1 MNGRKKPC
9 KKRVGSIL
17 ILSAAVLTGI
27 LAFVAF
33 SLDLGFITYTRSQLQ
48 AGADAAAL
56 ASAQELAEGWGPFAS
71 KTAQETETLAQESAR
86 QIAALH
92 PSGDLGSIHIIPER
106 DVRLGHRER
115 NSASGDWSY
124 HWEKPYNLVAITTR
138 RIHSENQEDSAL
150 PLFFAPVIGHKHAEV
165 TVTAI
170 AGLRPGIGFRHIPE
184 AANPPVLPIAF
195 DLPTWEALESGHEG
209 SNLYNVDGEQE
220 VVTFE
225 DDYTVDP
232 KTKAVGKGTDGI
244 LEFNL
249 YPSDH
254 KEMPSGN
261 RGTVKIGVSNNG
273 TSDLSRQ
280 IRTGLNEQDLKP
292 YGGELSF
299 ENGPIFLDGNP
310 GMSAAIKV
318 DLASIIGEVRAIPIF
333 NKFEG
338 NGSKATFTIV
348 KFVGVR
354 ILAVQLTGKSKYIIV
369 QPATLTHP
377 TVIPGQGVLEYDSLI
392 APPAI
397 LH

>member
-1 MNGRKKPC
+1 MHRRRKPGN
-9 KKRVGSIL
+9 KRLGSIL
-17 ILSAAVLTGI
+17 VLSAAVFTVI

-33 SLDLGFITYTRSQLQ
+33 SLDLGFITYTRSQLH

-56 ASAQELAEGWGPFAS
+56 AAAQELAEGYGPFAS
-71 KTAQETETLAQESAR
+71 QTTQETEALAQEAAR
-86 QIAALH
+86 EIASLH
-92 PSGDLGSIHIIPER
+92 PSGDLDSITILPER
-106 DVRLGHRER
+106 DVRLGHREW
-115 NSASGDWSY
+115 NQATGGWSY
-124 HWEKPYNLVAITTR
+124 HWEKPYNLVAVTTR
-138 RIHSENQEDSAL
+138 RIDSDSQEDRAL
-150 PLFFAPVIGHKHAEV
+150 PLFFAPLIGHKHAEV

-170 AGLRPGIGFRHIPE
+170 AGLRPSVGFRQIPQGS
-184 AANPPVLPIAF
+184 NPPVLPITY
-195 DLPTWEALESGHEG
+195 DLPSWETLKSGHEG
-209 SNLYNVDGEQE
+209 PNFYNLDGEQM

-225 DDYTVDP
+225 DNYSVDP
-232 KTKAVGKGTDGI
+232 KTKTVTKGADGI

-261 RGTVKIGVSNNG
+261 RGTVKIGVTNNG
-273 TSDLSRQ
+273 TPTLSRQ
-280 IRTGLNEQDLKP
+280 IRTGLNEQDLRP

-299 ENGPIFLDGNP
+299 ENGPIHFDGNP
-310 GMSAAIKV
+310 GLSAAIKD

-333 NKFEG
+333 TTFEG

-354 ILAVQLTGKSKYIIV
+354 ILAVQLTGHSKHVIV

-377 TVIPGQGVLEYDSLI
+377 TLIPGHGELEYDSLL
-392 APPAI
+392 APAAI